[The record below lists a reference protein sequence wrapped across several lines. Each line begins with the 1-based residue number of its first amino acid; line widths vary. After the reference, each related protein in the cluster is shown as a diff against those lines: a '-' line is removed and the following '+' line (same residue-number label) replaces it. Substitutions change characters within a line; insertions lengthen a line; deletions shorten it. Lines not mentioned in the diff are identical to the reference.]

1 MCTFCAAIPMSASVG
16 SVLARKQSQREQ
28 ASDLIESASTPREL
42 PIRTITVLVTGGLV
56 VCSAIYHLIVMPRT
70 GAFL

>member
-1 MCTFCAAIPMSASVG
+1 MCAFCAAIPMSASIG
-16 SVLARKQSQREQ
+16 SVLARKQSQGEK
-28 ASDLIESASTPREL
+28 ASDLIESASTPRKVSM
-42 PIRTITVLVTGGLV
+42 RSVTVLVTGSLV